1 MASGPSDGLEGSF
14 GSLKLHHVTN
24 GTRSSPKTTVQS
36 TGSPPFIPAKTVLPN
51 ESGLPAKVILQ
62 TGDVLVE
69 YVCANNISDTSRE
82 NEGCRWQVSSEDL
95 TKNSPYFRALLDPLK
110 FYEGRQFSHQKSI
123 RQESTAATRD
133 TRGDHPDES
142 DTNNGF
148 SSLPI
153 IKLPSEHFSPE
164 LGTDVIETFLKILT
178 FNSFIHEEQESFNAE
193 LRLKPPSFVARLIE
207 LADAFN
213 SPEVVREALAR
224 CVYSFGKS
232 KSPPWKFDTSI
243 LKQSEDRIRQT
254 IYISRF
260 SDERLVFQVFSH
272 ALVLL
277 GSRFWANGLDT
288 PRSTTIRWRH
298 LSDGLEGRFPYLRKI
313 PPSVYRDDL
322 DPKLTPT
329 TEELYYRRQCVLN
342 TITDLQA
349 SFLRAYGAL
358 DMPDA
363 TKLPPTSHTTTITTV
378 PTRHY
383 QCRCGFGNA
392 SACDAFHLGQ
402 MTRFF
407 ALRTRT
413 IFLGSTLIDPDFN
426 PDADSDGDGGSDDG
440 HDARGQSLPSAPPS
454 DVTALISSLKQFPD
468 YQIDRHH
475 TGCGVR
481 RRFLPPLDCIERF
494 VGDSRGLL
502 GVDLR
507 SWDAAQW
514 PLASGSWAN
523 RAVRRALVVDVHF
536 SRINAIH
543 RMTPGVSRPDSPEE
557 NARLLFTAKRRN
569 WEA

>member
-1 MASGPSDGLEGSF
+1 MASGPSQPSDSLEGSF

-24 GTRSSPKTTVQS
+24 GTRSSPETIGQS
-36 TGSPPFIPAKTVLPN
+36 AGSPPSMPAKMMRNKSV
-51 ESGLPAKVILQ
+51 LPAKVILS

-69 YVCANNISDTSRE
+69 YVCLDSISNTSRE
-82 NEGCRWQVSSEDL
+82 NEGCRWQVSTEDL
-95 TKNSPYFRALLDPLK
+95 SKNSPYFRALLDPLK
-110 FYEGRQFSHQKSI
+110 FYEGRQFSQQKSTI
-123 RQESTAATRD
+123 QESTTATRD
-133 TRGDHPDES
+133 AMGDHPDAY
-142 DTNNGF
+142 DTENGF

-153 IKLPSEHFSPE
+153 IKLPSDHFSFE
-164 LGTDVIETFLKILT
+164 LGIDAIETFLKILS
-178 FNSFIHEEQESFNAE
+178 FNSFIDEERETFNAE
-193 LRLKPPSFVARLIE
+193 MRLKPPSLVARLIE

-213 SPEVVREALAR
+213 SPDVVREALTRSA
-224 CVYSFGKS
+224 YSFGKS
-232 KSPPWKFDTSI
+232 KSPPPWKFDTSI
-243 LKQSEDRIRQT
+243 LKQSEDKIRQT

-260 SDERLVFQVFSH
+260 SNERTVFQVFSH

-277 GSRFWANGLDT
+277 GSKFWANGIDT
-288 PRSTTIRWRH
+288 PRSTTFRWRH
-298 LSDGLEGRFPYLRKI
+298 LSDGLE
-313 PPSVYRDDL
+313 
-322 DPKLTPT
+322 
-329 TEELYYRRQCVLN
+329 EELYYRRQCVLN

-358 DMPDA
+358 DIPDA
-363 TKLPPTSHTTTITTV
+363 TKPPSTSHQTTTTTV

-426 PDADSDGDGGSDDG
+426 PDVDSDGAGGSDDG
-440 HDARGQSLPSAPPS
+440 HDDRSQPLASAPPS
-454 DVTALISSLKQFPD
+454 DITALISSLKQFPD
-468 YQIDRHH
+468 YQIDTHH

-514 PLASGSWAN
+514 PLAAGSWAN
-523 RAVRRALVVDVHF
+523 RTVRRALVVDVHF
-536 SRINAIH
+536 SRINAIR